1 MNTNGI
7 VQTNGVAKTNGIT
20 TAHSAATPN
29 LLAKVNG
36 VSSVNSAVPMSAIV
50 AKSESSES
58 AVQCCPA
65 VKDDDESIPSFKAN
79 GMEVLIRHIII
90 EMNKCMFDQLNDP
103 SFLEESLIQMTHI
116 MNTDVKS
123 KATYKFKPHGVTS
136 MLIIGASHIS
146 VHTWPEH
153 GYADIDLVVCTKN
166 FEMEDIIAYLNER
179 FGTDEVRYME
189 IQRGVFA

>member
-1 MNTNGI
+1 MEAGMMEPSTMKANALVTPLSPPLVENGI
-7 VQTNGVAKTNGIT
+7 R
-20 TAHSAATPN
+20 P
-29 LLAKVNG
+29 
-36 VSSVNSAVPMSAIV
+36 
-50 AKSESSES
+50 
-58 AVQCCPA
+58 CCA
-65 VKDDDESIPSFKAN
+65 VKEEDDSIPNFKAN

-90 EMNKCMFDQLNDP
+90 EMNDCMFEQLNDP
-103 SFLEESLIQMTHI
+103 TYLEESLIQMTHI

-153 GYADIDLVVCTKN
+153 GYADIDLVVCTKD
-166 FEMEDIIAYLNER
+166 FEMEDIVAYLNER
-179 FGTDEVRYME
+179 FSTDNVRFME